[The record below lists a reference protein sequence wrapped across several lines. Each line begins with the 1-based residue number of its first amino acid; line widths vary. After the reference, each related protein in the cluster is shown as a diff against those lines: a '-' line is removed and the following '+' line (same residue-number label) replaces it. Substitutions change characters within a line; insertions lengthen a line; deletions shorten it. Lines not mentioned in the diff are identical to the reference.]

1 MSFVLTLSK
10 LIGISE
16 KSFVKSLNTFIGLPH
31 RYEIFLKKKNCIFIN
46 DSKATTFEAT
56 KFALKNTKNLFWI
69 VGGLPKKNDRIT
81 LNELKKNIVKS
92 YIIGKNINFFKKQI
106 KSKVNFHV
114 SKNLRNS
121 IIKILQDIKSFKR
134 KNNSIL
140 LSPASASYDQF
151 SNFEKRGEE
160 FKKLSK
166 HYARKFI

>member
-1 MSFVLTLSK
+1 M
-10 LIGISE
+10 
-16 KSFVKSLNTFIGLPH
+16 
-31 RYEIFLKKKNCIFIN
+31 
-46 DSKATTFEAT
+46 
-56 KFALKNTKNLFWI
+56 FWI
-69 VGGLPKKNDRIT
+69 VGGLPKKNDRII
-81 LNELKKNIVKS
+81 LNELKKNILKS